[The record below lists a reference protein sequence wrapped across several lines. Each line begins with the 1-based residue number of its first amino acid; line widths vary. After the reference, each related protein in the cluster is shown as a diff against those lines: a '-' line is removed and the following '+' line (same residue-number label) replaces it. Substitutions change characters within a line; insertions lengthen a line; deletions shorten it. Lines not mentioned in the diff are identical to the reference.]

1 MTNSIQDA
9 LYQRLFRREPLG
21 MALDSF
27 RQVANSLAASY
38 DQAFVDHN
46 DGDDSLHPR
55 ALACRLM
62 ACDWRSVVILG
73 DPTVRLPRSP

>member
-1 MTNSIQDA
+1 MN
-9 LYQRLFRREPLG
+9 
-21 MALDSF
+21 
-27 RQVANSLAASY
+27 AAMRCITQKAATPPY

-46 DGDDSLHPR
+46 EGDDSLHPH